1 MMLAGAGYAT
11 DKSKVSE
18 ANEVG
23 RDAVQ
28 DLVTIL
34 DYFDDAGREI
44 KVTELPA
51 SKKEF
56 IIKAF
61 TSARDKVGEGE
72 RETERGREGGREGE
86 PGGREGGREGERE
99 REGEGGRERAAP

>member
-1 MMLAGAGYAT
+1 M
-11 DKSKVSE
+11 SE

-44 KVTELPA
+44 KVSDLPA

-56 IIKAF
+56 ILKAF
-61 TSARDKVGEGE
+61 TSARDKVPASCWCMW
-72 RETERGREGGREGE
+72 RYFLSLLRGVVGILRLSS
-86 PGGREGGREGERE
+86 
-99 REGEGGRERAAP
+99 AAAL

>member
-1 MMLAGAGYAT
+1 MMLVGAGYAT

-51 SKKEF
+51 SKREF

-61 TSARDKVGEGE
+61 TSARDKVGGE
-72 RETERGREGGREGE
+72 SKREPVPSVVAGATSG
-86 PGGREGGREGERE
+86 
-99 REGEGGRERAAP
+99 AAYRR